1 MAEADVISKGSPDGF
16 AHRVEIGGV
25 DCGDA
30 AALLAAEVLAAAI
43 AGEGIEPEA
52 VAEVDV
58 ADEAELL
65 DALEV
70 AVDQGEVEGGEPA
83 AEAVGDLLGRG
94 RGVGGDQRAEHG
106 PRRGDNTVAGAPQR
120 RPTSSMLSKTSGSR
134 WGASVIAVGEGA

>member
-1 MAEADVISKGSPDGF
+1 M
-16 AHRVEIGGV
+16 
-25 DCGDA
+25 
-30 AALLAAEVLAAAI
+30 
-43 AGEGIEPEA
+43 
-52 VAEVDV
+52 

-70 AVDQGEVEGGEPA
+70 AVDRAEVEGGEPA

-94 RGVGGDQRAEHG
+94 RGFGGEQRAEHG

-120 RPTSSMLSKTSGSR
+120 RPTSSMLSKTNGSR